1 MKNSSPF
8 FVTLSAGL
16 RALMHKDHTQ
26 ITYTVYSDHLLPVF
40 VTCISAHFNQEIS
53 QYISSTS
60 SASGL
65 PLVFHV
71 MGFTG

>member
-16 RALMHKDHTQ
+16 RALMHKDHPQ
-26 ITYTVYSDHLLPVF
+26 FPYTVYSGHLFPVF
-40 VTCISAHFNQEIS
+40 VTYMSTHFNQEIS

-60 SASGL
+60 SASEL
-65 PLVFHV
+65 PLFFHV
-71 MGFTG
+71 MGFTD